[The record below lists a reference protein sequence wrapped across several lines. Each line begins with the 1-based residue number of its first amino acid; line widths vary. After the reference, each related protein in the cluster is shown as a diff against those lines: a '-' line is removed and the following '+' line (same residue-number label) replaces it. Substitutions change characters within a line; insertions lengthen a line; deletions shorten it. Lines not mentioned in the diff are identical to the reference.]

1 MSNFF
6 IKNKIVG
13 QTILVMLMFGLI
25 FSAVLS
31 IFYEKANP
39 IILESEAAAKEKLLL
54 QVITKGTY
62 DNDLNKDFV
71 EIPPNPLLMNKVVTK
86 AYLAKK
92 FNEVQAVVLESR
104 APDGYSGDIY
114 VLVGINRQGII
125 TGTRVIKHQET
136 PGLGDYIDISKN
148 KWIEIFKDT
157 SLATHVT
164 KDWAVKKDQGKFD
177 YIAGATITP
186 RAVIK
191 AIYNALL
198 YFETNKQELG
208 IHV

>member
-71 EIPPNPLLMNKVVTK
+71 EIQL
-86 AYLAKK
+86 
-92 FNEVQAVVLESR
+92 
-104 APDGYSGDIY
+104 
-114 VLVGINRQGII
+114 
-125 TGTRVIKHQET
+125 
-136 PGLGDYIDISKN
+136 
-148 KWIEIFKDT
+148 IFLDFH
-157 SLATHVT
+157 SH
-164 KDWAVKKDQGKFD
+164 
-177 YIAGATITP
+177 IATILHFTFKLHS
-186 RAVIK
+186 VFNS
-191 AIYNALL
+191 AIGKIS
-198 YFETNKQELG
+198 FSDSKR
-208 IHV
+208 